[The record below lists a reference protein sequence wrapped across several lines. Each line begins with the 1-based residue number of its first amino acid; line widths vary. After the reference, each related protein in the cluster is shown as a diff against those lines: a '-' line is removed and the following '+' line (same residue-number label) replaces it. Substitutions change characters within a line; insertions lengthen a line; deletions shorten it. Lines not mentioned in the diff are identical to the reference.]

1 MELTLRV
8 TTVVYDQMRN
18 ENSEGS
24 FWLTEK
30 SYIRNFVNYI
40 QEDIVRFSQ
49 KRNESVLASGRYLP
63 VGKRSQLKG
72 SCLLNM

>member
-8 TTVVYDQMRN
+8 TTIVYDQMRN
-18 ENSEGS
+18 ENSEGW

-49 KRNESVLASGRYLP
+49 KGNESVLASGRYLP
-63 VGKRSQLKG
+63 VGERSQLKG
-72 SCLLNM
+72 SCL